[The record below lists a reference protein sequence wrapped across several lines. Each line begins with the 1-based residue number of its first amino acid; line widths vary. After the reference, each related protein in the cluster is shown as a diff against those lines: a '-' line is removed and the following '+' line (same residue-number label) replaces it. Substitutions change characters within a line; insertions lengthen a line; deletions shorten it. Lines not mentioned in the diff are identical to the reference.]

1 MVFIFAEKTNVHLH
15 KKIMKTNREER
26 LNYIENKLH
35 QCEAD
40 LQRLEQMSS
49 DFENIIGN
57 AQELSEYYANEY
69 MDDYDNADTFENH
82 YEALNQDSI
91 WNVLSGQHVEK
102 IRLLKKIINSIEG

>member
-1 MVFIFAEKTNVHLH
+1 
-15 KKIMKTNREER
+15 MKTNREER

-57 AQELSEYYANEY
+57 SQELSEYYANEY
-69 MDDYDNADTFENH
+69 MDDYDNADTFEYH